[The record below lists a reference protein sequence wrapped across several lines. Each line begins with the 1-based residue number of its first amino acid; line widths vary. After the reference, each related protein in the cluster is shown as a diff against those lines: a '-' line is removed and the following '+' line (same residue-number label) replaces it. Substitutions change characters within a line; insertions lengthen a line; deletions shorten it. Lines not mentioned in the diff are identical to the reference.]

1 MRLHHSNKSPG
12 ASGPR
17 VFTLLRNTIHA
28 AFIAVMQLFL
38 TYTISH
44 ADSIPAASAAVSG
57 SITHSET
64 GSAVTTSSCSPL
76 LDFEK
81 RPLHGGDP
89 VHLCQAFK
97 GKVVLVVNTASR
109 CMYTPQYETLEKLYQ
124 DYRDDGLVV
133 AGFPSNDFGA
143 QEPGSSEKILDFCKV
158 NYGVEF
164 PMFEK
169 LHASSDKADPFYK
182 ALAEAA
188 GGQFPQWN
196 FHKYLIGRDGNL
208 IRSYRSGVEPDSEEL
223 LSAIRKA
230 L

>member
-1 MRLHHSNKSPG
+1 
-12 ASGPR
+12 
-17 VFTLLRNTIHA
+17 
-28 AFIAVMQLFL
+28 MQLFL
-38 TYTISH
+38 TYTIGH
-44 ADSIPAASAAVSG
+44 ADTTPAVVSG
-57 SITHSET
+57 SITQSET
-64 GSAVTTSSCSPL
+64 GSAVTTSPCSPL

-97 GKVVLVVNTASR
+97 DKVVLIVNTASR

-188 GGQFPQWN
+188 GGQFPEWN